1 MSFDDVIATTIAIEK
16 REYPKINKMPTFKIQ
31 RRCTKRL
38 YLVCRNVG
46 KKCNFS
52 IRCRKTSAGNIKMI
66 QSNYSHSCLQNTCE
80 TSMKAVP
87 VEDNKIKCPSSIRE
101 SYLPTDKDTSS
112 TNISAISGG
121 SVDCEDSSH
130 SPAMPC
136 VKEFLVEVNTSNC
149 QPSTQDFVWHTD
161 GTTFTDGD
169 NTSSHISTNI
179 GSNVCRDHASSSP
192 AMACGKNVLVE
203 ANTNYCPATQ
213 DFVWQTDDT
222 TTFTD
227 GDNFSSHNSTIISR
241 NVGPVDFSSLPE
253 TYVDSI
259 EANNNNCPS
268 SYSETCITKDQ
279 TFISDCCSDTDDIL
293 SNEDTGS
300 LGDLLL
306 SLPTVAEINFCKNQA
321 ALYKKRAA
329 LQKYVNIIISVIDST
344 GNQPQQLSSTLNDLL
359 LKEFGIPFV
368 MDLFRVSTL
377 SERDKMIFNLQLLRD
392 VQLPIR
398 NMFSDNNSHRLREP
412 LRKDFDDED
421 EVTYL
426 D

>member
-1 MSFDDVIATTIAIEK
+1 M
-16 REYPKINKMPTFKIQ
+16 
-31 RRCTKRL
+31 
-38 YLVCRNVG
+38 
-46 KKCNFS
+46 
-52 IRCRKTSAGNIKMI
+52 
-66 QSNYSHSCLQNTCE
+66 
-80 TSMKAVP
+80 
-87 VEDNKIKCPSSIRE
+87 
-101 SYLPTDKDTSS
+101 
-112 TNISAISGG
+112 
-121 SVDCEDSSH
+121 
-130 SPAMPC
+130 
-136 VKEFLVEVNTSNC
+136 
-149 QPSTQDFVWHTD
+149 
-161 GTTFTDGD
+161 
-169 NTSSHISTNI
+169 
-179 GSNVCRDHASSSP
+179 
-192 AMACGKNVLVE
+192 
-203 ANTNYCPATQ
+203 
-213 DFVWQTDDT
+213 
-222 TTFTD
+222 
-227 GDNFSSHNSTIISR
+227 
-241 NVGPVDFSSLPE
+241 
-253 TYVDSI
+253 DSI

-300 LGDLLL
+300 LEDLLL